1 MNGKLI
7 EWKVKPINK
16 TNKKLHKITKFLNYK
31 LKKGKN
37 IYDHNSSIIAIEI
50 YDKQNIIITA
60 GEDKFIHIRKIFDLE
75 LLTAI
80 DLTYSF
86 GNPIISE
93 AYNIFPSS
101 IKVSDLNL
109 LYVIIYDYDTKKN
122 FIRGYNLNG
131 LFFAQTNPEKFI
143 KEKKEELLFNNI
155 SFTKNGN
162 IIVWYY
168 NWEKIMVLNAWD
180 LLPVWTKNLEK
191 KKKNEK
197 NEYKKNII
205 KWVEYNSDLKEFY
218 VLYDNEFVI
227 ETLKEKEEQELFDS
241 F

>member
-1 MNGKLI
+1 M
-7 EWKVKPINK
+7 
-16 TNKKLHKITKFLNYK
+16 
-31 LKKGKN
+31 
-37 IYDHNSSIIAIEI
+37 
-50 YDKQNIIITA
+50 
-60 GEDKFIHIRKIFDLE
+60 
-75 LLTAI
+75 
-80 DLTYSF
+80 
-86 GNPIISE
+86 
-93 AYNIFPSS
+93 
-101 IKVSDLNL
+101 

-180 LLPVWTKNLEK
+180 LLPVWTKNLKK

-205 KWVEYNSDLKEFY
+205 KWIEYNSDLKEFY